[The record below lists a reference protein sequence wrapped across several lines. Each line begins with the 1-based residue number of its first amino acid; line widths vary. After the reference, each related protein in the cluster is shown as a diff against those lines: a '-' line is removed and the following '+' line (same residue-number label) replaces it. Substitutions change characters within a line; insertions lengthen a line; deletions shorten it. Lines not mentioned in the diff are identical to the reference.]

1 MIVVTGGAG
10 FIGSN
15 LLAALEA
22 AGARGLVVRDR
33 LGTGERW
40 RDIAKR
46 DIATIIAPENLI
58 AIRASATRT
67 SSHSIL

>member
-22 AGARGLVVRDR
+22 AVARGLVIRDR
-33 LGTGERW
+33 LGTGEKW
-40 RDIAKR
+40 RNIAKR
-46 DIATIIAPENLI
+46 DIAPENLI